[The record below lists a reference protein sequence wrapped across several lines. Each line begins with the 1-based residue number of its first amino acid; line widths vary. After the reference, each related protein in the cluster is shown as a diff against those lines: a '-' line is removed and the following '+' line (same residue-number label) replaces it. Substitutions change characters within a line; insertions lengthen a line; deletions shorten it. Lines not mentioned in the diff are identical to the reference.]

1 MSRNPTL
8 AEVVNDATEAALA
21 EVPIWM
27 PGRVVRY
34 DAATQQ
40 VDVQPIPKDRY
51 FDEDGAAVVQARPV
65 VPSVPVM
72 FPGGGGYTVTF
83 PIEVGDVVI
92 LLFSGVSIDKW
103 LGASSDRE
111 LDPETHARHTLADAV
126 AIPGIKSFARP
137 RSSAPTDHVRIGTDG
152 ASVQGAG
159 LGAEIASH
167 FADLRSYLS
176 TIIGPDLSLFNTH
189 VHTGGTISGSTG
201 VPSTTNALPLPTVP
215 DVESGTVKITE

>member
-34 DAATQQ
+34 DATTQQ

-51 FDEDGAAVVQARPV
+51 FDEDGNAVVQARPV

-72 FPGGGGYTVTF
+72 FPGGGGFTVTF

-103 LGASSDRE
+103 LGAGSDRE

-137 RSSAPTDHVRIGTDG
+137 RASAPTDHVRIGTDG

-159 LGAEIASH
+159 LGSSLEKFVNGIDGLGTTPGCLMAWATAVTAFCNGLTPGSIAPP
-167 FADLRSYLS
+167 L
-176 TIIGPDLSLFNTH
+176 TPPD
-189 VHTGGTISGSTG
+189 
-201 VPSTTNALPLPTVP
+201 PL
-215 DVESGTVKITE
+215 ESGTVKISE